1 MKGTQFGPDI
11 DFVNSWVFVNN
22 LGDESKPFSEKKEPL
37 EERDFS
43 QTSIGAVRAKTNYHH
58 AADYRF
64 FDREL
69 EQIGDDYGRK

>member
-1 MKGTQFGPDI
+1 
-11 DFVNSWVFVNN
+11 VNSWIFVNN
-22 LGDESKPFSEKKEPL
+22 LGDESQPFSDKKEPM

-58 AADYRF
+58 VASYRI

-69 EQIGDDYGRK
+69 EQIGDDYYRK